1 MHGGCPDHIPTA
13 EELLAR
19 KLKPGERILWKSRP
33 AERYWTFPV
42 ARRMFFG
49 TILLVYPWCFI
60 LAVWRDAG
68 HFWEG
73 ELPGSLLYFSLAG
86 VIAGGIPAMLA
97 LAGRREV
104 AFRSLAGTDKPAQ
117 QPLCADGP
125 PPNCHYRRSSPV
137 FQRMQHLYPF
147 LPQTQKRAA
156 ASGQERRR
164 RHYSGI
170 WREEK
175 SYTQG
180 SGSPAGSR
188 GYPETARTETILCGT
203 GKINIPGRPRR
214 GEDYSPPR
222 RIRTNSRRVVRT
234 TRHSS
239 STAATVRPTMNPIQT
254 PRAPMAGTI
263 QSVRARM

>member
-86 VIAGGIPAMLA
+86 VIAGGIPACWPW
-97 LAGRREV
+97 
-104 AFRSLAGTDKPAQ
+104 PA
-117 QPLCADGP
+117 A
-125 PPNCHYRRSSPV
+125 
-137 FQRMQHLYPF
+137 
-147 LPQTQKRAA
+147 
-156 ASGQERRR
+156 
-164 RHYSGI
+164 
-170 WREEK
+170 
-175 SYTQG
+175 
-180 SGSPAGSR
+180 
-188 GYPETARTETILCGT
+188 
-203 GKINIPGRPRR
+203 
-214 GEDYSPPR
+214 
-222 RIRTNSRRVVRT
+222 
-234 TRHSS
+234 
-239 STAATVRPTMNPIQT
+239 
-254 PRAPMAGTI
+254 
-263 QSVRARM
+263 